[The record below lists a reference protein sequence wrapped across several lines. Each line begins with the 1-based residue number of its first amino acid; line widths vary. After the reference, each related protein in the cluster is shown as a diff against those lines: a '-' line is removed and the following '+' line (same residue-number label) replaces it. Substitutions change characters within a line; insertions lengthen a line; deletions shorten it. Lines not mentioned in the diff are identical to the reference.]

1 MPFGQPYKGKM
12 ILPLTRNAGG
22 IRIKS
27 PQELELMRSAG
38 RIVAEVH
45 ARMRE
50 LLSPGVTTADLDA
63 AAETIIRGY
72 GATPIFVG
80 YPNAHK
86 GAPAFPASICASIN
100 DELVHGIPS
109 PQRTLQAGDIISID
123 VGVLYKGF
131 VGDSGWTYAVGPIS
145 AEAQQLMAVTE
156 RSLWAGIAQATAGN
170 RFLDISR
177 TMQAVVE
184 EAGFAV
190 VREYT
195 SHGVGRNMHE
205 EPQIL
210 NYVPERA
217 EAARMYPA
225 LNRRLVAGMTFA
237 LEPMVNA
244 GTWRTQ
250 VLPDQ
255 WTVSTADGRLSAHF
269 EHTIAVTD
277 GEAEVL
283 TKL

>member
-1 MPFGQPYKGKM
+1 M
-12 ILPLTRNAGG
+12 ILPLTRKAGG

-45 ARMRE
+45 ARIRE
-50 LLSPGVTTADLDA
+50 MIQPGVTTADLDA
-63 AAETIIRGY
+63 AAEKIIRSY
-72 GATPIFVG
+72 GAIPIFVG
-80 YPNAHK
+80 YPNAK
-86 GAPAFPASICASIN
+86 EGGPVFPATLCTSIN

-109 PQRTLQAGDIISID
+109 RRRVLRDGDLLSVD
-123 VGVLYKGF
+123 VGVLYKGY
-131 VGDSGWTYAVGPIS
+131 VGDSGWTYPVGQVNG
-145 AEAQQLMAVTE
+145 EAQRLLEVTE
-156 RSLWAGIAQATAGN
+156 GSLWSGIAHAQAGN
-170 RFLDISR
+170 RFIDVTR
-177 TMQAVVE
+177 AVQDYIE
-184 EAGFAV
+184 KQGFAV

-195 SHGVGRNMHE
+195 SHGVGRQMHE

-210 NYVPERA
+210 NYVPERS
-217 EAARMYPA
+217 EAARNYPA
-225 LNRRLVAGMTFA
+225 MNRKLAPGMTFA

-250 VLPDQ
+250 VHDDQ

-269 EHTIAVTD
+269 EHTVAITNGD
-277 GEAEVL
+277 AEVL

>member
-1 MPFGQPYKGKM
+1 MT
-12 ILPLTRNAGG
+12 LTLSRRTGG

-45 ARMRE
+45 ARLRE
-50 LLSPGVTTADLDA
+50 LVQPGATTADLDA
-63 AAETIIRGY
+63 VAGEIIRGY
-72 GATPIFVG
+72 GAIPVFVG
-80 YPNAHK
+80 YPNAK
-86 GAPAFPASICASIN
+86 QGGPPFPATICTSIN
-100 DELVHGIPS
+100 EELVHGLPS
-109 PQRTLQAGDIISID
+109 RRRVLNNGDVLSID

-131 VGDSGWTYAVGPIS
+131 VGDSGWTYPVGQVNG
-145 AEAQQLMAVTE
+145 EAQRLLEATE
-156 RSLWAGIAQATAGN
+156 GSLWAGIAQARADK
-170 RFLDISR
+170 RFIDVTRAVQDYAESR
-177 TMQAVVE
+177 
-184 EAGFAV
+184 GFAV

-195 SHGVGRNMHE
+195 SHGVGRKMHE

-210 NYVPERA
+210 NYVPDRS
-217 EAARMYPA
+217 EAARVYPA
-225 LNRRLVAGMTFA
+225 MNRKLALGMTFA

-244 GTWRTQ
+244 GTWQTELQ
-250 VLPDQ
+250 NDQ

-269 EHTIAVTD
+269 EHTIAITD

>member
-1 MPFGQPYKGKM
+1 M
-12 ILPLTRNAGG
+12 ILPLTRKAGG

-45 ARMRE
+45 AQMRE
-50 LLSPGVTTADLDA
+50 LVQPGVTTADLDA
-63 AAETIIRGY
+63 AAEKIIRRY
-72 GATPIFVG
+72 GAIPVFIG
-80 YPNAHK
+80 YPNAK
-86 GAPAFPASICASIN
+86 EGGPPFPATLCTSIN

-109 PQRTLQAGDIISID
+109 RKRVLKHGDLVSID

-131 VGDSGWTYAVGPIS
+131 VGDSGWTYPVGHVNG
-145 AEAQQLMAVTE
+145 EAQRLLEVTE
-156 RSLWAGIAQATAGN
+156 GSLWAGIGQARADN
-170 RFLDISR
+170 RFIDVTR
-177 TMQAVVE
+177 AVQDTVE
-184 EAGFAV
+184 SQGFAV

-195 SHGVGRNMHE
+195 SHGVGRKMHE

-210 NYVPERA
+210 NYVPERS
-217 EAARMYPA
+217 EAARTYPA
-225 LNRRLVAGMTFA
+225 MNRKLAPGMTFA

-250 VLPDQ
+250 LHDDQ

-269 EHTIAVTD
+269 EHTIAITA

>member
-1 MPFGQPYKGKM
+1 M
-12 ILPLTRNAGG
+12 ILPLTRRAGG

-45 ARMRE
+45 VRMRE
-50 LLSPGVTTADLDA
+50 MLQPGVTTGDLNA
-63 AAETIIRGY
+63 VAEEIIRGY
-72 GATPIFVG
+72 GAIPVFVG
-80 YPNAHK
+80 YPNAK
-86 GAPAFPASICASIN
+86 DGGPPFPATLCTSVNA
-100 DELVHGIPS
+100 ELVHGIPS
-109 PQRTLQAGDIISID
+109 RKRVLQDGDVLSID

-131 VGDSGWTYAVGPIS
+131 VGDSGWTYAVGHVNG
-145 AEAQQLMAVTE
+145 EAQRLLEVTE
-156 RSLWAGIAQATAGN
+156 GSLWAGIAQAVPDN
-170 RFLDISR
+170 RFIDVTR
-177 TMQAVVE
+177 AVQDFVE
-184 EAGFAV
+184 RQGFAV

-195 SHGVGRNMHE
+195 SHGVGRKMHE

-210 NYVPERA
+210 NYIPERS
-217 EAARMYPA
+217 EAARTYPA
-225 LNRRLVAGMTFA
+225 MNRKLAPGMTFA

-250 VLPDQ
+250 LHDDQ

-269 EHTIAVTD
+269 EHTIAVTN

>member
-1 MPFGQPYKGKM
+1 M
-12 ILPLTRNAGG
+12 ILPLTRKAGG

-27 PQELELMRSAG
+27 PQELALMRSAG

-45 ARMRE
+45 AHMRE
-50 LLSPGVTTADLDA
+50 MVQPGVTTADLDA
-63 AAETIIRGY
+63 AAERIIRGH
-72 GATPIFVG
+72 GAIPIFVG
-80 YPNAHK
+80 YPNAK
-86 GAPAFPASICASIN
+86 DGGPPFPATLCTSIN

-109 PQRTLQAGDIISID
+109 RKRALKSGDLLSID

-131 VGDSGWTYAVGPIS
+131 VGDSGWTYCVGQVNG
-145 AEAQQLMAVTE
+145 EAQRLLEVTE
-156 RSLWAGIAQATAGN
+156 GSLWAGIAQARVDN
-170 RFLDISR
+170 RFIDVTR
-177 TMQAVVE
+177 AVQDYVE
-184 EAGFAV
+184 SHGFAV

-195 SHGVGRNMHE
+195 SHGVGRKMHE

-210 NYVPERA
+210 NYVPDRS
-217 EAARMYPA
+217 EAARTYPA
-225 LNRRLVAGMTFA
+225 MNRKLAPGMTFA

-250 VLPDQ
+250 LHDDQ

-277 GEAEVL
+277 GEPEVL
-283 TKL
+283 TRLD

>member
-1 MPFGQPYKGKM
+1 MM
-12 ILPLTRNAGG
+12 LPLTRKTGG

-45 ARMRE
+45 VRMRE
-50 LLSPGVTTADLDA
+50 MVQPGVTTADLNA
-63 AAETIIRGY
+63 AAEQIIRGY
-72 GATPIFVG
+72 GAIPIFVG
-80 YPNAHK
+80 YPNAK
-86 GAPAFPASICASIN
+86 DGGPVFPATLCTSIN
-100 DELVHGIPS
+100 EELVHGIPS
-109 PQRTLQAGDIISID
+109 RQRVLKDGDLVSID
-123 VGVLYKGF
+123 VGVLYKGY
-131 VGDSGWTYAVGPIS
+131 VGDSGWTYPVGQVNG
-145 AEAQQLMAVTE
+145 EAQRLLEVTE
-156 RSLWAGIAQATAGN
+156 GSLWAGIAAAKAGN
-170 RFLDISR
+170 RFIDVTR
-177 TMQAVVE
+177 AVQDFAE
-184 EAGFAV
+184 RQGFAV

-195 SHGVGRNMHE
+195 SHGVGRKMHE

-210 NYVPERA
+210 NYVPERS

-225 LNRRLVAGMTFA
+225 MNRKLAPGMTFA

-250 VLPDQ
+250 LHDDQ

-269 EHTIAVTD
+269 EHTIAISN

-283 TKL
+283 TRL